1 MKNILTFRKYKS
13 PLIYIAMSLLF
24 LLTFPSCALADGA
37 PSGCWT
43 VQEIS
48 RDGAV
53 LDLKSTASSF
63 ALSPQQLCSL
73 ELLPSGSGRLL
84 FLGVLYPVE
93 LRSFE
98 DDAYALTASDSSF
111 SLSGTSNGRLLLSVE
126 ENLVLTLVPVS
137 PSVLSFSDNTPV
149 SEVLSQQ
156 ASEQAKLDAILYDAS
171 HISISFIEEETC
183 TMSRYMLQGRYWSD
197 GSDLFG
203 MAFDKN
209 SPLPNLVCTSVDLSG
224 ALPSLSPYKVL
235 DRHVNATFL
244 TPLPGGLVYIR
255 HDRESGLSSLSRL
268 NLQSLTV
275 EILTDNIPELSYLT
289 FHNNHLYFTGENH
302 RYYSSA
308 LDGSDITPILEKEI
322 YYPYFISD
330 DWLLYQDSAD
340 NESFHLFR
348 LSDGADV
355 ALTSVP
361 SFHPIVSGSTLY
373 FLSQQEDA
381 LLHLSRIDFSKP
393 SSSPDTLYD
402 LEVSPLPSSG
412 EFFISGNTLYGCN
425 QSQTDLPRWKQF
437 SDCTADALPS
447 FRTFYADNSILIS
460 IEMDDYQ
467 GGNVRSIYLQ
477 DILTGK
483 EAVFPH
489 VY

>member
-43 VQEIS
+43 VQELS

-53 LDLKSTASSF
+53 LDLSGTASSF

-84 FLGVLYPVE
+84 FLGTLCPVE
-93 LRSFE
+93 LRSLENGTF
-98 DDAYALTASDSSF
+98 ALTDYDSSF
-111 SLSGTSNGRLLLSVE
+111 LLSQGEDGRLLLSAE
-126 ENLVLTLVPVS
+126 ENLVLSLVPVS
-137 PSVLSFSDNTPV
+137 PSVLSFSGSTPV

-156 ASEQAKLDAILYDAS
+156 AADQAKVNAILYDAS
-171 HISISFIEEETC
+171 HLSVSFSEEETRA
-183 TMSRYMLQGRYWSD
+183 MSRYMLQGRYWSE

-209 SPLPNLVCTSVDLSG
+209 SSLPNLVCTSADLSG
-224 ALPSLSPYKVL
+224 ALPSLSPYTVL

-244 TPLPGGLVYIR
+244 TPVSDSLIYIR
-255 HDRESGLSSLSRL
+255 HDRDADSSSLARL
-268 NLQSLTV
+268 NLESLTV
-275 EILTDNIPELSYLT
+275 EIFTDNIPDLSYLS
-289 FHNNHLYFTGENH
+289 FHHNRLYFTGENH
-302 RYYSSA
+302 HYFSSA
-308 LDGSDITPILEKEI
+308 LDGSDIQPILEKEV
-322 YYPYFISD
+322 YYPYFLSD

-355 ALTSVP
+355 SLTSVP
-361 SFHPIVSGSTLY
+361 SFHPVLSGCMLY
-373 FLSQQEDA
+373 FLTQQEDD
-381 LLHLSRIDFSKP
+381 LLHLSRINFSKP
-393 SSSPDTLYD
+393 SSSPEALYD

-412 EFFISGNTLYGCN
+412 EFYISGNTLYGCN
-425 QSQTDLPRWKQF
+425 QLKTDLPRWKQF
-437 SDCTADALPS
+437 SDYTPDALPS
-447 FRTFYADNSILIS
+447 FRTFYADNSFLVS

-467 GGNVRSIYLQ
+467 GGNIRSIYLQ
-477 DILTGK
+477 DVLTGK

>member
-1 MKNILTFRKYKS
+1 MQKFS
-13 PLIYIAMSLLF
+13 ASLF
-24 LLTFPSCALADGA
+24 LFLSILLVCPVCALADGA

-43 VQEIS
+43 VQELS

-73 ELLPSGSGRLL
+73 ELLPSGSGKLL
-84 FLGVLYPVE
+84 FLGTLCPVD
-93 LRSFE
+93 LRSLE
-98 DDAYALTASDSSF
+98 NGAYALTASDSSF
-111 SLSGTSNGRLLLSVE
+111 LLSEAEDGRLLLSVE
-126 ENLVLTLVPVS
+126 EDLVLSLAPVS
-137 PSVLSFSDNTPV
+137 PSVLSFSGSTPV

-156 ASEQAKLDAILYDAS
+156 AAEQAKVDAILYDAS
-171 HISISFIEEETC
+171 HLSVSFSEEETRV
-183 TMSRYMLQGRYWSD
+183 MSRYMLQGRYWSD
-197 GSDLFG
+197 GSALFG

-209 SPLPNLVCTSVDLSG
+209 SSLPNLICTSVDLSG
-224 ALPSLSPYKVL
+224 ALPSLSPYTVL

-244 TPLPGGLVYIR
+244 TPVPGGLVFIR
-255 HDRESGLSSLSRL
+255 HDRDADTSSLARL
-268 NLQSLTV
+268 NLESLTV
-275 EILTDNIPELSYLT
+275 EILTDNIPSLSNLS

-302 RYYSSA
+302 HYYSSA
-308 LDGSDITPILEKEI
+308 LDGSDITPILEKEV
-322 YYPYFISD
+322 YYPYFLSD
-330 DWLLYQDSAD
+330 DWLLYQDCAD

-355 ALTSVP
+355 SLTSVP
-361 SFHPIVSGSTLY
+361 SFHPVISGSMLY
-373 FLSQQEDA
+373 FLTQQEDN
-381 LLHLSRIDFSKP
+381 LLHLSRINFSKP

-425 QSQTDLPRWKQF
+425 HLKTDLPHWKQF
-437 SDCTADALPS
+437 SDYVADDLPS
-447 FRTFYADNSILIS
+447 FRTFYADNSFLIS

-467 GGNVRSIYLQ
+467 GGNIRSIYLQ
-477 DILTGK
+477 NILTGK

>member
-1 MKNILTFRKYKS
+1 MHKFTAF
-13 PLIYIAMSLLF
+13 LILF
-24 LLTFPSCALADGA
+24 LSILLINPVCTFADGA

-53 LDLKSTASSF
+53 LDLSGTASSF

-84 FLGVLYPVE
+84 FLGVLYPVK
-93 LRSFE
+93 LRSLGG
-98 DDAYALTASDSSF
+98 DAYALTASDSSF
-111 SLSGTSNGRLLLSVE
+111 LLSEATDGRLFLSVE
-126 ENLVLTLVPVS
+126 ENLVLALVPVS
-137 PSVLSFSDNTPV
+137 PSILSFSDSTSV

-156 ASEQAKLDAILYDAS
+156 AAEQAKADAVLYDAS
-171 HISISFIEEETC
+171 HLSVSFSEEQTLDISRF
-183 TMSRYMLQGRYWSD
+183 MLQGRYWSE

-209 SPLPNLVCTSVDLSG
+209 SSLPNLICTSVDLSG
-224 ALPSLSPYKVL
+224 ALPSLSPYTVL

-244 TPLPGGLVYIR
+244 TPVSDSLIYIR
-255 HDRESGLSSLSRL
+255 HDRDADSSSLARL
-268 NLQSLTV
+268 NLESLTV
-275 EILTDNIPELSYLT
+275 EILTDNIPDLSYLS
-289 FHNNHLYFTGENH
+289 FHHNRLYFTGENH
-302 RYYSSA
+302 HYFSSA
-308 LDGSDITPILEKEI
+308 LDGSDIQPILEKEV
-322 YYPYFISD
+322 YYPYFLSD

-355 ALTSVP
+355 VLTSVP
-361 SFHPIVSGSTLY
+361 SFHPVISGSMLY
-373 FLSQQEDA
+373 FLTQQEDD
-381 LLHLSRIDFSKP
+381 LLHLSCINFSKP

-412 EFFISGNTLYGCN
+412 EFYISSNTLYGCN
-425 QSQTDLPRWKQF
+425 QLKTDLLRWKQF
-437 SDCTADALPS
+437 SDYTADALLS
-447 FRTFYADNSILIS
+447 FRTFYADDTFLIS

-467 GGNVRSIYLQ
+467 GGNIRSIYLQ

>member
-1 MKNILTFRKYKS
+1 MRKYS
-13 PLIYIAMSLLF
+13 AFLILFFFILLVC
-24 LLTFPSCALADGA
+24 PVCSLADGA

-53 LDLKSTASSF
+53 LDLSGTASSF

-84 FLGVLYPVE
+84 FLGVLYPVK
-93 LRSFE
+93 LRSLENGTF
-98 DDAYALTASDSSF
+98 ALTASDISF
-111 SLSGTSNGRLLLSVE
+111 LLFQGEDGRLLLSAE
-126 ENLVLTLVPVS
+126 ENLILSLTPVS
-137 PSVLSFSDNTPV
+137 PSVLSFSDSTPV

-156 ASEQAKLDAILYDAS
+156 TSEQAKLDAILYDAS
-171 HISISFIEEETC
+171 HISVSFTEEETR
-183 TMSRYMLQGRYWSD
+183 TMSCFMLQSRYWSD
-197 GSDLFG
+197 GSVLYG

-209 SPLPNLVCTSVDLSG
+209 SSLPNLICTSVDLSG
-224 ALPSLSPYKVL
+224 ALPSLSPYTVL

-244 TPLPGGLVYIR
+244 TPVSDGLIYIR
-255 HDRESGLSSLSRL
+255 HDRESGLSSLAHL
-268 NLQSLTV
+268 DLESLTV
-275 EILTDNIPELSYLT
+275 EILTGNIPELSYLS
-289 FHNNHLYFTGENH
+289 FHNNRLCFTGENH
-302 RYYSSA
+302 HYYSSA
-308 LDGSDITPILEKEI
+308 LDGSDIQPILEKEI

-330 DWLLYQDSAD
+330 DWLLYQDSTD

-361 SFHPIVSGSTLY
+361 SFHPIVSGSMLY
-373 FLSQQEDA
+373 FLSQQEDG
-381 LLHLSRIDFSKP
+381 LLHLSRIDFLKP
-393 SSSPDTLYD
+393 STSSDTLYD
-402 LEVSPLPSSG
+402 PEVSPLPSSG
-412 EFFISGNTLYGCN
+412 EFYISGNTLYGCN
-425 QSQTDLPRWKQF
+425 QLKTDLAHWKQF
-437 SDCTADALPS
+437 SDYVADTLPS
-447 FRTFYADNSILIS
+447 FRTFYADDAFLIS

-467 GGNVRSIYLQ
+467 GGNIRSIYLQ
-477 DILTGK
+477 DVLTGK

>member
-1 MKNILTFRKYKS
+1 MQKFS
-13 PLIYIAMSLLF
+13 ASLILF
-24 LLTFPSCALADGA
+24 LSILLICPVCAIADRA
-37 PSGCWT
+37 PCGCWT

-53 LDLKSTASSF
+53 LDLNSTASSF
-63 ALSPQQLCSL
+63 ALSPRQLCSL
-73 ELLPSGSGRLL
+73 ELQPSGSGRLL

-93 LRSFE
+93 LRSLENGTF
-98 DDAYALTASDSSF
+98 ALTASDRSF
-111 SLSGTSNGRLLLSVE
+111 LFSEAADGHLLLSTG
-126 ENLVLTLVPVS
+126 ENLVLSLVPAS
-137 PSVLSFSDNTPV
+137 SSVLSFSDSTPV

-156 ASEQAKLDAILYDAS
+156 AAEQAEADAILYDAS
-171 HISISFIEEETC
+171 HLSVSFSEEETRA
-183 TMSRYMLQGRYWSD
+183 MSRFMLQGRYWSE

-209 SPLPNLVCTSVDLSG
+209 SSLPNLVCTSVDLSG
-224 ALPSLSPYKVL
+224 ALPSLSPYTVL

-244 TPLPGGLVYIR
+244 TSVPGGLVFIR
-255 HDRESGLSSLSRL
+255 HDRDADSSSLARL
-268 NLQSLTV
+268 NLESLTE
-275 EILTDNIPELSYLT
+275 EIFTDNIPDLSYLS
-289 FHNNHLYFTGENH
+289 FHHNRLYFTGENH
-302 RYYSSA
+302 HYFSSA
-308 LDGSDITPILEKEI
+308 LDGSDIQPILEKEV
-322 YYPYFISD
+322 YYPCFLTD

-355 ALTSVP
+355 SLTSVP
-361 SFHPIVSGSTLY
+361 SFHPVISGSMLY
-373 FLSQQEDA
+373 FLTQQEDD
-381 LLHLSRIDFSKP
+381 LLHLSCIDFSKP

-425 QSQTDLPRWKQF
+425 QLKTDLPRWKQF
-437 SDCTADALPS
+437 SDYTPDALPS
-447 FRTFYADNSILIS
+447 FRTFYADNSFLVS

-467 GGNVRSIYLQ
+467 GGNIRSIYLQ
-477 DILTGK
+477 NILTGK

>member
-1 MKNILTFRKYKS
+1 MRKLS
-13 PLIYIAMSLLF
+13 AFLILF
-24 LLTFPSCALADGA
+24 LSILLVCPVCALADGA

-43 VQEIS
+43 LQEIT

-73 ELLPSGSGRLL
+73 ELLPSGSGKLL
-84 FLGVLYPVE
+84 FLGTLCPVD
-93 LRSFE
+93 LRSLE
-98 DDAYALTASDSSF
+98 NGAYALTASDSSF
-111 SLSGTSNGRLLLSVE
+111 LLSGALDGRLLLSAE
-126 ENLVLTLVPVS
+126 ENLVLSLVPVS
-137 PSVLSFSDNTPV
+137 PSVLSFSGSTLV

-156 ASEQAKLDAILYDAS
+156 AAEQAKVNAILYDAS
-171 HISISFIEEETC
+171 HLTVSFSEEETRV
-183 TMSRYMLQGRYWSD
+183 MSRYMLQGRYWSD
-197 GSDLFG
+197 GSALFG

-209 SPLPNLVCTSVDLSG
+209 SSLPNLICTSVDLSG
-224 ALPSLSPYKVL
+224 ALPSLSPHTVL

-244 TPLPGGLVYIR
+244 TSVPGGLVFIR
-255 HDRESGLSSLSRL
+255 HDRDADTSSLARL

-275 EILTDNIPELSYLT
+275 EILTDNIPSLSNLS
-289 FHNNHLYFTGENH
+289 FHNNRLYFTGENH
-302 RYYSSA
+302 HYYSSA
-308 LDGSDITPILEKEI
+308 LDGSDITPILEKEV
-322 YYPYFISD
+322 YYPYFLSD

-355 ALTSVP
+355 SLTSVP
-361 SFHPIVSGSTLY
+361 SFHPVISGSMLY
-373 FLSQQEDA
+373 FLTQQEDN
-381 LLHLSRIDFSKP
+381 LLHLSRINFSKP

-402 LEVSPLPSSG
+402 LEVSLLPSSG

-425 QSQTDLPRWKQF
+425 QLKTDLPRWKQF
-437 SDCTADALPS
+437 SDYVADDLPS
-447 FRTFYADNSILIS
+447 FRTFYADNSFLVS

-467 GGNVRSIYLQ
+467 GGNIRSIYLQ
-477 DILTGK
+477 NILTGK

>member
-1 MKNILTFRKYKS
+1 MHKFS
-13 PLIYIAMSLLF
+13 AFLILF
-24 LLTFPSCALADGA
+24 LSILLINPVCAFADRA

-53 LDLKSTASSF
+53 LDLKSAASSF
-63 ALSPQQLCSL
+63 ALQPQQLCSL

-84 FLGVLYPVE
+84 FLGVLYPVK
-93 LRSFE
+93 LRSLENGTF
-98 DDAYALTASDSSF
+98 ALTASDISF
-111 SLSGTSNGRLLLSVE
+111 LLFQGEDGRLLLSAE
-126 ENLVLTLVPVS
+126 ENLILSLTPVS
-137 PSVLSFSDNTPV
+137 PSVLSFSDSTPV
-149 SEVLSQQ
+149 SEVLSLQ
-156 ASEQAKLDAILYDAS
+156 AAEQAKVDAILYDAS
-171 HISISFIEEETC
+171 HLSVSFSEEETR

-197 GSDLFG
+197 GSVLYG

-209 SPLPNLVCTSVDLSG
+209 SSLPNLICTSVDLSG
-224 ALPSLSPYKVL
+224 ALPSLSPYTVL

-244 TPLPGGLVYIR
+244 TPVSDGLVYIR
-255 HDRESGLSSLSRL
+255 HDRDADFSSLAHL
-268 NLQSLTV
+268 NFETLTV
-275 EILTDNIPELSYLT
+275 EILTDNIPELSYLSLY
-289 FHNNHLYFTGENH
+289 HNRLYFTGENH
-302 RYYSSA
+302 HYYSSA
-308 LDGSDITPILEKEI
+308 LDGSDITPVLEKEI
-322 YYPYFISD
+322 YYPCFLTD

-373 FLSQQEDA
+373 FLSQQEDD

-402 LEVSPLPSSG
+402 PEVSPLPSAG
-412 EFFISGNTLYGCN
+412 DFFISGNTLYGCN
-425 QSQTDLPRWKQF
+425 HLKTDLPHWKQF
-437 SDCTADALPS
+437 SDSVEDTLPS
-447 FRTFYADNSILIS
+447 FRTFYADDAFLIS

-467 GGNVRSIYLQ
+467 GGNIRSIYLH

>member
-1 MKNILTFRKYKS
+1 MHKFS
-13 PLIYIAMSLLF
+13 AFLF
-24 LLTFPSCALADGA
+24 LFLFILLVCPVCAIADRA

-53 LDLKSTASSF
+53 LDLNSTASSF
-63 ALSPQQLCSL
+63 ALHPQQLCSL

-84 FLGVLYPVE
+84 FLGTLCPVE
-93 LRSFE
+93 LRSLG
-98 DDAYALTASDSSF
+98 DDTYALTASDSSF
-111 SLSGTSNGRLLLSVE
+111 LLSEAEDGRLLLSAE
-126 ENLVLTLVPVS
+126 ENLLLSLVPVS
-137 PSVLSFSDNTPV
+137 PSVLSFSDSTPV

-156 ASEQAKLDAILYDAS
+156 AAEQAKADAVLYDAS
-171 HISISFIEEETC
+171 HLSVSFTEEETRA
-183 TMSRYMLQGRYWSD
+183 MSRYMLQGRYWSD

-244 TPLPGGLVYIR
+244 TPVSGGLIYIR
-255 HDRESGLSSLSRL
+255 HDREYGLSSLAWL
-268 NLQSLTV
+268 DLKTLTV
-275 EILTDNIPELSYLT
+275 EILTDNIPELSYLS
-289 FHNNHLYFTGENH
+289 FHNNRLYFTGENH
-302 RYYSSA
+302 HYFSSA
-308 LDGSDITPILEKEI
+308 LDGSDITPILEKEV
-322 YYPYFISD
+322 YYPYFLSD

-355 ALTSVP
+355 SLTSVP
-361 SFHPIVSGSTLY
+361 SFHPVISGNMLY
-373 FLSQQEDA
+373 FLTQQEDD

-402 LEVSPLPSSG
+402 PEVSPLPSSG
-412 EFFISGNTLYGCN
+412 EFFISGNTFYGCN
-425 QSQTDLPRWKQF
+425 QLKTDLPRWKQF
-437 SDCTADALPS
+437 SDYTPDVLPS
-447 FRTFYADNSILIS
+447 FRTFYADDIFLIA

-467 GGNVRSIYLQ
+467 GGNIRSIYLH

>member
-1 MKNILTFRKYKS
+1 MRKLS
-13 PLIYIAMSLLF
+13 AFLLLF
-24 LLTFPSCALADGA
+24 LSILLICPACAFADGA

-43 VQEIS
+43 VQEITL
-48 RDGAV
+48 DGAV

-63 ALSPQQLCSL
+63 ALSPRQLCSL
-73 ELLPSGSGRLL
+73 ELLPSCSGRLL

-93 LRSFE
+93 LRSLENSDF
-98 DDAYALTASDSSF
+98 ALTASDSSF
-111 SLSGTSNGRLLLSVE
+111 LLSVGEDGRLLLSAE
-126 ENLVLTLVPVS
+126 ENLVLSLVPVS
-137 PSVLSFSDNTPV
+137 PSVLSFSDSTPV

-156 ASEQAKLDAILYDAS
+156 AAEQAKADAVLYDAS
-171 HISISFIEEETC
+171 HLTVSFSEEETRA
-183 TMSRYMLQGRYWSD
+183 MSRFMLQGRYWSD
-197 GSDLFG
+197 GSALFG

-209 SPLPNLVCTSVDLSG
+209 SSLPDLICTAVDLTD
-224 ALPSLSPYKVL
+224 ALPSLSPYTVL

-244 TPLPGGLVYIR
+244 TPVSDSLIYIQ
-255 HDRESGLSSLSRL
+255 HDRDSGISSLTRL
-268 NLQSLTV
+268 NLESFTA
-275 EILTDNIPELSYLT
+275 EILTDNIPELSYLSY
-289 FHNNHLYFTGENH
+289 HNNRLCFTGENH
-302 RYYSSA
+302 HYYSSA

-322 YYPYFISD
+322 YYPYFLTD

-361 SFHPIVSGSTLY
+361 SFHPVISGSILY
-373 FLSQQEDA
+373 FLTQQEDD
-381 LLHLSRIDFSKP
+381 LLHLSCIDFSKP

-402 LEVSPLPSSG
+402 PEVSPLPSSG
-412 EFFISGNTLYGCN
+412 EFFISGNILFGCN
-425 QSQTDLPRWKQF
+425 QLKTDLPRWKQF
-437 SDCTADALPS
+437 SDYTPDALPS
-447 FRTFYADNSILIS
+447 FRTFYADNSFLIS

-467 GGNVRSIYLQ
+467 GGNIRSIYLQ
-477 DILTGK
+477 DVFTGK

>member
-24 LLTFPSCALADGA
+24 LLTFLSCALADGA

-43 VQEIS
+43 VQELS

-53 LDLKSTASSF
+53 LDLSGTASSF
-63 ALSPQQLCSL
+63 ALQPQQLCSL
-73 ELLPSGSGRLL
+73 ELLPSGSGKLL
-84 FLGVLYPVE
+84 FL
-93 LRSFE
+93 
-98 DDAYALTASDSSF
+98 
-111 SLSGTSNGRLLLSVE
+111 
-126 ENLVLTLVPVS
+126 
-137 PSVLSFSDNTPV
+137 
-149 SEVLSQQ
+149 
-156 ASEQAKLDAILYDAS
+156 
-171 HISISFIEEETC
+171 
-183 TMSRYMLQGRYWSD
+183 
-197 GSDLFG
+197 G

-209 SPLPNLVCTSVDLSG
+209 SSLPNLICTSVDLSG
-224 ALPSLSPYKVL
+224 ALPSLSPYTVL

-244 TPLPGGLVYIR
+244 TPVSDSLIYIR
-255 HDRESGLSSLSRL
+255 HDRDADSSSLARL
-268 NLQSLTV
+268 NLESLTV
-275 EILTDNIPELSYLT
+275 EILTDNIPELSYLS
-289 FHNNHLYFTGENH
+289 FRNNRLYFTGENH
-302 RYYSSA
+302 HYFSSA
-308 LDGSDITPILEKEI
+308 LDGSDIQPILEKEI
-322 YYPYFISD
+322 YYPCFLTD

-355 ALTSVP
+355 VLTSVP
-361 SFHPIVSGSTLY
+361 SFHPVLSGSMLY
-373 FLSQQEDA
+373 FLTQQEDD

-393 SSSPDTLYD
+393 SSSPDILYD

-412 EFFISGNTLYGCN
+412 EFYISGNTIYGCN
-425 QSQTDLPRWKQF
+425 QQKTDLPHWKSF
-437 SDCTADALPS
+437 SDYTPDVLPS
-447 FRTFYADNSILIS
+447 FRTFYTDDTFLIS

-467 GGNVRSIYLQ
+467 GGNIRSIYLQ

>member
-1 MKNILTFRKYKS
+1 MQKFS
-13 PLIYIAMSLLF
+13 ASLF
-24 LLTFPSCALADGA
+24 LFLSILLVCPVCAIADRA

-43 VQEIS
+43 VQEIT

-73 ELLPSGSGRLL
+73 ELLPSGSGKLL
-84 FLGVLYPVE
+84 FLGTLCPVD
-93 LRSFE
+93 LRSLE
-98 DDAYALTASDSSF
+98 NGAYALTASDSSF
-111 SLSGTSNGRLLLSVE
+111 LLSEAEDGRLLLSAE
-126 ENLVLTLVPVS
+126 ESLVLSLAPVS
-137 PSVLSFSDNTPV
+137 PSVLSFSGSTPV

-156 ASEQAKLDAILYDAS
+156 AAEQAKVNAILYDAS
-171 HISISFIEEETC
+171 HLSVSFSEEETRA
-183 TMSRYMLQGRYWSD
+183 MSRYMLQGRYWSD
-197 GSDLFG
+197 GSVLYG

-209 SPLPNLVCTSVDLSG
+209 SSLPNLICTSVDLSG
-224 ALPSLSPYKVL
+224 ALPSLSPYTVL

-244 TPLPGGLVYIR
+244 TPVPGGLVFIR
-255 HDRESGLSSLSRL
+255 HDRDADTSSLARL

-275 EILTDNIPELSYLT
+275 EILTDNIPSLSNLS
-289 FHNNHLYFTGENH
+289 FHNNRLYFTGENH
-302 RYYSSA
+302 HYYSSA
-308 LDGSDITPILEKEI
+308 LDGSDITPILEKEV
-322 YYPYFISD
+322 YYPYFLSD

-355 ALTSVP
+355 SLTSVP
-361 SFHPIVSGSTLY
+361 SFHPVISGSMLY
-373 FLSQQEDA
+373 FLTQQEDN
-381 LLHLSRIDFSKP
+381 LLHLSRINFSKP

-425 QSQTDLPRWKQF
+425 QLKTDLPRWKQF
-437 SDCTADALPS
+437 SDYTPDALPS
-447 FRTFYADNSILIS
+447 FRTFYADNSFLVS

-467 GGNVRSIYLQ
+467 GGNIRSIYLH

>member
-1 MKNILTFRKYKS
+1 MQRFS
-13 PLIYIAMSLLF
+13 AFLILF
-24 LLTFPSCALADGA
+24 LSILLICPVCAIADRA

-84 FLGVLYPVE
+84 FLGTLCPVE
-93 LRSFE
+93 LRSLE
-98 DDAYALTASDSSF
+98 NGAYALTASDSSF
-111 SLSGTSNGRLLLSVE
+111 LLSEAEDGRLLLSAE
-126 ENLVLTLVPVS
+126 ENLVLSLAPVS
-137 PSVLSFSDNTPV
+137 PSVLSFSGSTPV
-149 SEVLSQQ
+149 SEVLSQR
-156 ASEQAKLDAILYDAS
+156 AAEQAKVDAILYDAS
-171 HISISFIEEETC
+171 HLTVSFSEEETRS
-183 TMSRYMLQGRYWSD
+183 MSRYMLQGRYWSD
-197 GSDLFG
+197 GSALFG

-209 SPLPNLVCTSVDLSG
+209 SSLPDLICTAVDLTD
-224 ALPSLSPYKVL
+224 ALPSLSPYTVL

-244 TPLPGGLVYIR
+244 TPVSDSIFYIR
-255 HDRESGLSSLSRL
+255 HDRDADSSSLARL
-268 NLQSLTV
+268 NLESLTV
-275 EILTDNIPELSYLT
+275 EILTGNIPSLSYLS
-289 FHNNHLYFTGENH
+289 FHNNRLYFTGENH
-302 RYYSSA
+302 HYYSSA
-308 LDGSDITPILEKEI
+308 LDGSDINPILEKEV
-322 YYPYFISD
+322 YYPYFLSD

-355 ALTSVP
+355 SLTSVP
-361 SFHPIVSGSTLY
+361 SFHPVISGSMLY
-373 FLSQQEDA
+373 FLTQQEDD

-425 QSQTDLPRWKQF
+425 QLKTDLPRWKQF
-437 SDCTADALPS
+437 SDYTPDALPS
-447 FRTFYADNSILIS
+447 FRTFYADNSFLIS

-467 GGNVRSIYLQ
+467 GGNIRSIYLQ

>member
-1 MKNILTFRKYKS
+1 MHKFS
-13 PLIYIAMSLLF
+13 AFLILF
-24 LLTFPSCALADGA
+24 LSILLVCPVCALADGA

-53 LDLKSTASSF
+53 LDLSGTASSF
-63 ALSPQQLCSL
+63 ALLPQQLCSL
-73 ELLPSGSGRLL
+73 ELLPSGSGRML

-93 LRSFE
+93 LRSLGN
-98 DDAYALTASDSSF
+98 DTYAITTSDSSF
-111 SLSGTSNGRLLLSVE
+111 LLSGASDGRLLLSAE
-126 ENLVLTLVPVS
+126 ENLILSLVPVS
-137 PSVLSFSDNTPV
+137 PSVLSFSDSTPV

-156 ASEQAKLDAILYDAS
+156 AAEQAKADAVLYDAS
-171 HISISFIEEETC
+171 HLSVSFSEEETRA
-183 TMSRYMLQGRYWSD
+183 MSRYMLQGRYWSD
-197 GSDLFG
+197 GTVLYG

-209 SPLPNLVCTSVDLSG
+209 SSLPNLVCTTVDLSG
-224 ALPSLSPYKVL
+224 ALPSLSPYTVL

-244 TPLPGGLVYIR
+244 TSVSDGLVYIR
-255 HDRESGLSSLSRL
+255 HDRDADFSSLARL
-268 NLQSLTV
+268 NRESLTL
-275 EILTDNIPELSYLT
+275 EILTDNIPELSYLS
-289 FHNNHLYFTGENH
+289 FRNNRLYFTAKNH
-302 RYYSSA
+302 HYFSSA
-308 LDGSDITPILEKEI
+308 LDGSDIQPILEKEI
-322 YYPYFISD
+322 YYPCFLTD
-330 DWLLYQDSAD
+330 DWLLYQDCAD

-355 ALTSVP
+355 VLTSVP
-361 SFHPIVSGSTLY
+361 SFHPVISGSTLY
-373 FLSQQEDA
+373 FLSQQEDG

-402 LEVSPLPSSG
+402 PEVSLLPSAG

-425 QSQTDLPRWKQF
+425 QLKTDLPRWKQF
-437 SDCTADALPS
+437 SDYVADTLPS
-447 FRTFYADNSILIS
+447 FRTFYADDAFLIS

-467 GGNVRSIYLQ
+467 GGNIRSIYLH

>member
-1 MKNILTFRKYKS
+1 MQKFS
-13 PLIYIAMSLLF
+13 ASLILF
-24 LLTFPSCALADGA
+24 LSILLVCPVCTFADGA

-53 LDLKSTASSF
+53 LDLSGTASSF

-93 LRSFE
+93 LRSLENSDF
-98 DDAYALTASDSSF
+98 ALTASDSSF
-111 SLSGTSNGRLLLSVE
+111 LLSQGEDSRFLLSAE

-137 PSVLSFSDNTPV
+137 PSVLSFSDSTPV

-156 ASEQAKLDAILYDAS
+156 AAEQAKADAVLYDAS
-171 HISISFIEEETC
+171 HLSVSFSEEETRA
-183 TMSRYMLQGRYWSD
+183 MSRFMLQGRYWSD
-197 GSDLFG
+197 GSALFG

-209 SPLPNLVCTSVDLSG
+209 SSLPNLIRTSVDLTG
-224 ALPSLSPYKVL
+224 ALPSLSPYTVL

-244 TPLPGGLVYIR
+244 TSVSDSLIYIR
-255 HDRESGLSSLSRL
+255 HDRDAGSSSLARL
-268 NLQSLTV
+268 DLKTLTV
-275 EILTDNIPELSYLT
+275 EILTDNIPGLSYLS
-289 FHNNHLYFTGENH
+289 FHNNRLYFTGENH
-302 RYYSSA
+302 HYFSSA

-355 ALTSVP
+355 SLTSVP
-361 SFHPIVSGSTLY
+361 SFLPVISGSILY
-373 FLSQQEDA
+373 FLTQQEDN

-402 LEVSPLPSSG
+402 PEVSPLPSSG

-425 QSQTDLPRWKQF
+425 QLKTDLPRWKQF
-437 SDCTADALPS
+437 SDYAPNALPS
-447 FRTFYADNSILIS
+447 FRIFYADNTFLIV

-467 GGNVRSIYLQ
+467 GGNIRSIYLH

>member
-1 MKNILTFRKYKS
+1 MHKF
-13 PLIYIAMSLLF
+13 AAFLF
-24 LLTFPSCALADGA
+24 LFLFILLVCPVCAIADGA

-43 VQEIS
+43 VQEIT

-53 LDLKSTASSF
+53 LDLSGTASSF
-63 ALSPQQLCSL
+63 ALSPRQLCSL

-93 LRSFE
+93 LRSLG

-111 SLSGTSNGRLLLSVE
+111 LLSEATDGSLLLSAE
-126 ENLVLTLVPVS
+126 ENLVLALVPVS
-137 PSVLSFSDNTPV
+137 PSILSFSDSTSV

-156 ASEQAKLDAILYDAS
+156 AAEQAKADAVLYDAS
-171 HISISFIEEETC
+171 HLSVSFSEEETRA
-183 TMSRYMLQGRYWSD
+183 MSRYMLQGRYWSD
-197 GSDLFG
+197 GSVLYG

-209 SPLPNLVCTSVDLSG
+209 SPLPNLIFTSVDLSG
-224 ALPSLSPYKVL
+224 ALPSLSPYTVL

-244 TPLPGGLVYIR
+244 TPVSDGLIYIR
-255 HDRESGLSSLSRL
+255 HDRDSGLSSLARL
-268 NLQSLTV
+268 DLETLSV
-275 EILTDNIPELSYLT
+275 EILTDNIPELSYLSLH
-289 FHNNHLYFTGENH
+289 HNRLYFTGENH
-302 RYYSSA
+302 HYYSSA
-308 LDGSDITPILEKEI
+308 LDGSDTQPFLEKEI
-322 YYPYFISD
+322 YYPCFLTD

-348 LSDGADV
+348 LSDGANV

-361 SFHPIVSGSTLY
+361 SFHPIVSGSMLY
-373 FLSQQEDA
+373 FLSQQEDG
-381 LLHLSRIDFSKP
+381 LLHLSRIDFTKP

-402 LEVSPLPSSG
+402 PEVSPLPSAG

-425 QSQTDLPRWKQF
+425 QLKTDLAHWKQF
-437 SDCTADALPS
+437 SDYVEDTFPS
-447 FRTFYADNSILIS
+447 FRTFYADDAFLIS

-467 GGNVRSIYLQ
+467 GGNIRSVYLQ
-477 DILTGK
+477 DLLTGK

>member
-1 MKNILTFRKYKS
+1 MQRFSAT
-13 PLIYIAMSLLF
+13 LILF
-24 LLTFPSCALADGA
+24 LSILLVCPVCAFADGA

-43 VQEIS
+43 VQEIT

-53 LDLKSTASSF
+53 LDLSGTASSF

-93 LRSFE
+93 LRSLENSDF
-98 DDAYALTASDSSF
+98 ALTDSDSSF
-111 SLSGTSNGRLLLSVE
+111 LLSEAEDGRFLLSAE
-126 ENLVLTLVPVS
+126 ENLVLSLAPVS
-137 PSVLSFSDNTPV
+137 PSVLSFSGSTPV

-156 ASEQAKLDAILYDAS
+156 AADQAKVDAILYDAS
-171 HISISFIEEETC
+171 HLTVSFSEEETRA
-183 TMSRYMLQGRYWSD
+183 MSRFMLQGRYWSD
-197 GSDLFG
+197 GSALFG

-209 SPLPNLVCTSVDLSG
+209 SSLPDLICTAVDLTD
-224 ALPSLSPYKVL
+224 ALPSLSPYTVL

-244 TPLPGGLVYIR
+244 TSVPGGLVFIR
-255 HDRESGLSSLSRL
+255 HDRDADTSSLARL
-268 NLQSLTV
+268 NLESLTV
-275 EILTDNIPELSYLT
+275 EILTGNIPSLSYLS
-289 FHNNHLYFTGENH
+289 FHNNRLYFAGENH
-302 RYYSSA
+302 HYYSSA
-308 LDGSDITPILEKEI
+308 LDGSDITPILEKEV
-322 YYPYFISD
+322 YYPYFLSD

-355 ALTSVP
+355 SLTSVP
-361 SFHPIVSGSTLY
+361 SFLPVISGSILY
-373 FLSQQEDA
+373 FLTQQEDN

-402 LEVSPLPSSG
+402 LEVSPLPSYG

-425 QSQTDLPRWKQF
+425 QLKTDLPRWKQF
-437 SDCTADALPS
+437 SDYTPDALPS
-447 FRTFYADNSILIS
+447 FRTFYADNSFLVS

-467 GGNVRSIYLQ
+467 GGNIRSIYLQ
-477 DILTGK
+477 DVFTGK

>member
-1 MKNILTFRKYKS
+1 MRKLS
-13 PLIYIAMSLLF
+13 AFLILF
-24 LLTFPSCALADGA
+24 LSILLVCPVCALADGA

-43 VQEIS
+43 VQEIT

-73 ELLPSGSGRLL
+73 ELRPSGSGRLL
-84 FLGVLYPVE
+84 FLGTLCPVD
-93 LRSFE
+93 LRSLE
-98 DDAYALTASDSSF
+98 NGAYALTASDSSF
-111 SLSGTSNGRLLLSVE
+111 LLSEAEDGCLLLSAE
-126 ENLVLTLVPVS
+126 ESLVLSLAPVS
-137 PSVLSFSDNTPV
+137 PSVLSFSGSTPV

-156 ASEQAKLDAILYDAS
+156 AAEQAKVNAILYDAS
-171 HISISFIEEETC
+171 HLSVSFSEEETR

-197 GSDLFG
+197 GSALFG

-209 SPLPNLVCTSVDLSG
+209 SSLPDLICTSVDLSG
-224 ALPSLSPYKVL
+224 ALPSLSPYTVL

-244 TPLPGGLVYIR
+244 TPVSDGLIYIR
-255 HDRESGLSSLSRL
+255 HDRDSGLSSLARL
-268 NLQSLTV
+268 DLETLSV
-275 EILTDNIPELSYLT
+275 EILTDNIPELSYLSLH
-289 FHNNHLYFTGENH
+289 HNRLYFTGENH
-302 RYYSSA
+302 HYYSSA
-308 LDGSDITPILEKEI
+308 LDGSDIQPILEKEI

-330 DWLLYQDSAD
+330 DWLLYQDCAD

-348 LSDGADV
+348 LSDGADIP
-355 ALTSVP
+355 LTSVP
-361 SFHPIVSGSTLY
+361 SFHPVISDSMLY
-373 FLSQQEDA
+373 FLTQQEDA
-381 LLHLSRIDFSKP
+381 LLHLSRINFSEP

-412 EFFISGNTLYGCN
+412 EFYISGNTLYGCN
-425 QSQTDLPRWKQF
+425 QLKTDLLRWKQF
-437 SDCTADALPS
+437 SDYTADALPS
-447 FRTFYADNSILIS
+447 FRTFYADDTFLIS

-467 GGNVRSIYLQ
+467 GGNIRSIYLQ

>member
-1 MKNILTFRKYKS
+1 MQKFS
-13 PLIYIAMSLLF
+13 ASLILF
-24 LLTFPSCALADGA
+24 LSILLVCPVCAIADRA

-48 RDGAV
+48 LDGAV
-53 LDLKSTASSF
+53 LDLNSTASSF

-93 LRSFE
+93 LRSLENGTF
-98 DDAYALTASDSSF
+98 ALTASDRSF
-111 SLSGTSNGRLLLSVE
+111 LFSEAADGRLLLSTG
-126 ENLVLTLVPVS
+126 ENLVLSLVPAS
-137 PSVLSFSDNTPV
+137 PSVLSFSDGTPV
-149 SEVLSQQ
+149 SEVLSLQ
-156 ASEQAKLDAILYDAS
+156 AAEQAKVDAILYDAS
-171 HISISFIEEETC
+171 HLSVSFSEEETR

-197 GSDLFG
+197 GSVLYG

-209 SPLPNLVCTSVDLSG
+209 SSLPNLICTSVDLSG
-224 ALPSLSPYKVL
+224 ALPSLSPYTVL

-244 TPLPGGLVYIR
+244 TPVSDSLIYIR
-255 HDRESGLSSLSRL
+255 HDRDSGISSLTRL
-268 NLQSLTV
+268 NLESFTA
-275 EILTDNIPELSYLT
+275 EILTDNIPELSYLSY
-289 FHNNHLYFTGENH
+289 HNNRLCFTGENH
-302 RYYSSA
+302 HYYSSA
-308 LDGSDITPILEKEI
+308 LDGSDITPILEKEV

-330 DWLLYQDSAD
+330 DWLLYQDCAD

-348 LSDGADV
+348 LSDRADV

-361 SFHPIVSGSTLY
+361 SFHPIVTGSALY
-373 FLSQQEDA
+373 FLSQQEDG
-381 LLHLSRIDFSKP
+381 LLHLSRINLSKP
-393 SSSPDTLYD
+393 SSSPDTLFD
-402 LEVSPLPSSG
+402 PEVSPLPSAG

-425 QSQTDLPRWKQF
+425 QLKTDLPRWKQF
-437 SDCTADALPS
+437 SDYTPDALPS
-447 FRTFYADNSILIS
+447 FRTFYADNSFLVS

-467 GGNVRSIYLQ
+467 GGNIRSIYLQ
-477 DILTGK
+477 NILTGK